1 MLRNSK
7 LGLALAAIAAFSM
20 WFYVQ
25 RVLIP
30 YQEADA
36 AVHGQPRGILSD
48 LYPRWVGARELLLHG
63 TNPYGEEVTRQIQQG
78 YYGRVLDPR
87 RADDPK
93 DEQRFAYPVY
103 VVFLLAP
110 TITLPFGVVRSGF
123 TVLLV
128 LLTAASVLMWIRAL
142 RWQPSVRVLSICV
155 LLSLGSFPVAQ
166 GIKLQQLSL
175 LVSGLLSAAA
185 AAVSC
190 GFLISGGILLAL
202 ATIKPQLVWLPLAG
216 MMLWTVRDWRNRQRL
231 AWSFGLAL
239 MLLLLGS
246 YLVLPTWTTDFLE
259 AIRAYHQYT
268 RNVSV
273 LGLLFTPVL
282 GNVMAVLLVL
292 TTLWIVWPLLRQPA
306 DHRNFGLA
314 VTTLV
319 ALGVLVAP
327 MFAPYN
333 QVLLV
338 PAVMLLASQAEALRR
353 RNRLTRLLSTL
364 AALALLWPWIAAA
377 VLSVALLFAPRA
389 SVQKAWSLPL
399 YTTFMIPVMV
409 FALTALWAAKREI
422 GRVSN

>member
-7 LGLALAAIAAFSM
+7 LGLAHAAIAAFSM

-78 YYGRVLDPR
+78 YYGRVLDPQ

-128 LLTAASVLMWIRAL
+128 LLTAASVLMWMRAL
-142 RWQPSVRVLSICV
+142 RWRPSANVLSICM
-155 LLSLGSFPVAQ
+155 LLSLGSFPVTQ

-175 LVSGLLSAAA
+175 LVAGLLSAAV

-190 GFLISGGILLAL
+190 GFLITGGILLAL
-202 ATIKPQLVWLPLAG
+202 ATIKPQLIWLPLAC

-231 AWSFGLAL
+231 AWSFGSVLV
-239 MLLLLGS
+239 LLLLGS
-246 YLVLPTWTTDFLE
+246 YVVLPTWTTDFME

-306 DHRNFGLA
+306 DHRDFGLA

-319 ALGVLVAP
+319 ALGVVVAP

-333 QVLLV
+333 QVLLL
-338 PAVMLLASQAEALRR
+338 PAVMLLAS
-353 RNRLTRLLSTL
+353 
-364 AALALLWPWIAAA
+364 
-377 VLSVALLFAPRA
+377 
-389 SVQKAWSLPL
+389 
-399 YTTFMIPVMV
+399 
-409 FALTALWAAKREI
+409 
-422 GRVSN
+422 